1 MAILPGNLSERMVEL
16 REQRK
21 LTQEALSKELDRA
34 GFGYFDRT
42 TISRAESGE
51 TRRVSSEMLMALASY
66 YGVSIDFLCGL
77 TENPEKK
84 DYELK
89 ELGLSYEAARKL
101 LLREVDP
108 DAINRLMECDS
119 FPLLCKIIATSFSSD
134 MAETYHDIDQTIT
147 FLHEMVAKSSEF
159 GYELN
164 PLQKEMIDIEIDDKY
179 PDVIEREIAKLK
191 KQFALTAEE
200 LTAFIDG
207 SKQEPAEM
215 DPVGNFSV
223 REFKKEVLIQKHT
236 ANIRMLSEKEVFDI
250 ISEMAIRKGDFLPD
264 EAELFKQLFWLMIQN
279 RKKKV
284 CT

>member
-51 TRRVSSEMLMALASY
+51 TRRVSSELLMALASY

-77 TENPEKK
+77 TDNPEKK

-134 MAETYHDIDQTIT
+134 MAETFHDIDQTIA
-147 FLHEMVAKSSEF
+147 FLHEIVARSSEF

-215 DPVGNFSV
+215 DSVGDFSV

-236 ANIRMLSEKEVFDI
+236 ANIRMLSEKEVFNI
-250 ISEMAIRKGDFLPD
+250 ISEMAIRKGEFLPD
-264 EAELFKQLFWLMIQN
+264 EAVLFKQLFWLMIQN

-284 CT
+284 